1 MWEENYILLFILRG
15 FMAICAAN
23 GGRTEDFMEKTVDRN
38 SFSYRVKRDFRRNR
52 VLYLMALLPVAYY
65 IIFCYFPM
73 YGAIISFK
81 NYTPSLGILGSKWVG
96 LKHFKD
102 LFESPSFGKI
112 LLNTLRISGAT
123 IIFSFPTPIILAL
136 LLNELKSAK
145 FAKVVQ
151 NITYMPHF
159 ISLVVVCGLV
169 RRFTMNTGFV
179 GQLVG
184 IFTDEPVS
192 LLNYPKYFVPVY
204 VISGI
209 WQEVGWNSIVYLAAL
224 TSVDEQLYEAAL
236 IDGANRWKQ
245 TIHITIPSILPTIV
259 IMLIL
264 KIGTRL
270 NVGFEKI
277 ILLYN
282 DATMPVAEVISTYVY
297 KKGLIEMSWSF
308 STAVGLFNSV
318 VNFIFIIATNMIS
331 KKLNGYGL
339 F

>member
-1 MWEENYILLFILRG
+1 
-15 FMAICAAN
+15 
-23 GGRTEDFMEKTVDRN
+23 
-38 SFSYRVKRDFRRNR
+38 
-52 VLYLMALLPVAYY
+52 
-65 IIFCYFPM
+65 
-73 YGAIISFK
+73 
-81 NYTPSLGILGSKWVG
+81 
-96 LKHFKD
+96 
-102 LFESPSFGKI
+102 
-112 LLNTLRISGAT
+112 
-123 IIFSFPTPIILAL
+123 
-136 LLNELKSAK
+136 
-145 FAKVVQ
+145 
-151 NITYMPHF
+151 MPHF

-264 KIGTRL
+264 KIGTIL

-318 VNFIFIIATNMIS
+318 VNFIFIIADKYDKQKT
-331 KKLNGYGL
+331 
-339 F
+339 